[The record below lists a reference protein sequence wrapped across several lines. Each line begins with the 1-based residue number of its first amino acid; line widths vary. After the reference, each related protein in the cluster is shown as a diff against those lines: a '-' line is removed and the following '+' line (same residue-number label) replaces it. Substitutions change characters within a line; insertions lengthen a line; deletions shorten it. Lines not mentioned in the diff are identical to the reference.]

1 MKNVVAYLRVSTKEQ
16 AGEDKFGLDSQREQI
31 TAYCAEND
39 MVVIEWLTDE
49 VSGVKED
56 RPQFDKILYGE
67 ISNPPVEAVVVAKSD
82 RIAREIKL
90 YFFYQQ
96 VLARKGISL
105 ISIAED
111 FGEMGSF
118 ASVLQAFVIF
128 AAEQERMNITKR
140 TGAGRGVKA
149 RQGGYAGGR
158 APYGYKISNGGMV
171 IDIYEAAVVRRIFEL
186 REDGGTLHS
195 ISLQL
200 SSERIKTRSGNVFA
214 ISTIKSI
221 LSNKKTY
228 EGMYKYGENAWV
240 QGKHEAILK

>member
-39 MVVIEWLTDE
+39 MNVIEWLVDE
-49 VSGVKED
+49 ISGVKED

-67 ISNPPVEAVVVAKSD
+67 IANPPVEAVVVAKSD

-105 ISIAED
+105 ISISED
-111 FGEMGSF
+111 FGEMGAF
-118 ASVLQAFVIF
+118 ASVLQAFVLF
-128 AAEQERMNITKR
+128 AAEQERANIMKR
-140 TGAGRGVKA
+140 TSAGRGVKA

-158 APYGYKISNGGMV
+158 AAYGYKIVNGEMAV
-171 IDIYEAAVVRRIFEL
+171 DIEEAAAVRRIFEL
-186 REDGGTLHS
+186 KEDGGTL
-195 ISLQL
+195 IGIANQL
-200 SSERIKTRSGNVFA
+200 AAEGFKTRAGNLF
-214 ISTIKSI
+214 IFSTVKSI
-221 LSNKKTY
+221 LGNRRTY
-228 EGMYKYGENAWV
+228 EGMYKYGDNAWV